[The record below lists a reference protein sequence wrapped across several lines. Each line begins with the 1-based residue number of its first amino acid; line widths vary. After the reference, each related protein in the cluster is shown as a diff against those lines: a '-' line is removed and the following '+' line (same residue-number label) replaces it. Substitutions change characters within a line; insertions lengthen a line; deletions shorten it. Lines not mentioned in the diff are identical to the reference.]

1 MSKTIRIGGAS
12 GYWGDSDMALPQFL
26 KAASSEKGPL
36 DYIVF
41 DYLAEITMSIM
52 ARQRA
57 KDPAQGYASDFVSG
71 LKPHLKEIAR
81 QKVKILSNAGGV
93 NPRACGEA
101 VRALVKAAG
110 LDLKVAV
117 VEGDDLL
124 ARAGEFSDAQEMYSA
139 AAFPAAD
146 KLASINAYL
155 GAFPIAEALKRG
167 ADIVITGRSV
177 DSAVTLGACIHEF
190 GWRRDDS
197 DLLCAGTLCG
207 HILECGAQATGGNF
221 TDWEMVAETLWEI
234 GYPVAEVTADGVF
247 TVTKPE
253 GTGGAVTVGTVGEQ
267 MLYEIG
273 DPQAYVVP
281 DVICDFSGVRLEQV
295 GQDRVKAS
303 GARGLPAP
311 DTYKVSTTFEDG
323 FRTGSVSFFY
333 GDDAAARA
341 RLYANSA
348 LKRAR
353 AKLRALNAPDYD
365 EVLIEVMG
373 DESLYGAEARKTRA
387 RDVALK
393 VAVKHRDQRAA
404 GLILKELTGHG
415 LAAPPG
421 LSGFAGARPSPSP
434 VVRLFSFLIPK
445 ADVPIRLIL
454 DSEEVVLGAEQGARF
469 DPASIKR
476 PVAPD
481 TIKTGGDMVEVPLVR
496 LAFARSGDKGDN
508 ANIGVLPRRA
518 DYARYIW
525 NALTEAEVERRFA
538 HYLKG
543 RVERFFMPGT
553 SSINFLLHNVLGG
566 GGVASLR
573 NDPQAKGYSQIL
585 LQTPIPIPRAL
596 AESL

>member
-1 MSKTIRIGGAS
+1 MSKAIRPDTIRIGGAS

-26 KAASSEKGPL
+26 KEGGL

-41 DYLAEITMSIM
+41 DYLAEITMSIL

-57 KDPAQGYASDFVSG
+57 KDPAQGYASDFVSL
-71 LKPHLKEIAR
+71 LKPHLTEIKR
-81 QKVKILSNAGGV
+81 QGVKILSNAGGV

-101 VRALVKAAG
+101 VGALVKAAG

-117 VEGDDLL
+117 IEGDDLL
-124 ARAGEFSDAQEMYSA
+124 ARAVEFTGAREMFSGE
-139 AAFPAAD
+139 AFPPLE
-146 KLASINAYL
+146 KLASINTYL
-155 GAFPIAEALKRG
+155 GAFPIAEALARG
-167 ADIVITGRSV
+167 ADIVITGRGV
-177 DSAVTLGACIHEF
+177 DSAVTLGACIHAF
-190 GWRRDDS
+190 GWKREQLDQ
-197 DLLCAGTLCG
+197 LAAGSLCG
-207 HILECGAQATGGNF
+207 HILECGAQATGGNY
-221 TDWEMVAETLWEI
+221 TDWHTVAETLWNI
-234 GYPVAEVTADGVF
+234 GYPIAEVSADGAF
-247 TVTKPE
+247 TVTKPA
-253 GTGGAVTVGTVGEQ
+253 GTGGTVTVGTVGEQ

-273 DPQAYVVP
+273 DPQAYLLP
-281 DVICDFSGVRLEQV
+281 DVVCDFSQVKLEQV
-295 GQDRVKAS
+295 GGDRVKVA
-303 GARGLPAP
+303 GAIGRPAP
-311 DTYKVSTTFEDG
+311 DTYKVSATYEDG
-323 FRTGSVSFFY
+323 FRAGAISFFY

-341 RLYANSA
+341 RVYADSS

-373 DESLYGAEARKTRA
+373 DESLYGAEARKTIA

-421 LSGFAGARPSPSP
+421 LSGFAGGRPSPSP
-434 VVRLFSFLIPK
+434 VVRLFSLLVPK
-445 ADVPIRLIL
+445 SSVPIRLIIEG
-454 DSEEVVLGAEQGARF
+454 EEITLSTETGTPF
-469 DPASIKR
+469 DPATIKR
-476 PVAPD
+476 PVTPD
-481 TIKTGGDMVEVPLVR
+481 TVKPGGDIVEVPLVR

-508 ANIGVLPRRA
+508 ANIGILPRDPAYA
-518 DYARYIW
+518 DFIW
-525 NALTEAEVERRFA
+525 NKLSEDEVARRFA

-543 RVERFFMPGT
+543 KVERFFMPGT
-553 SSINFLLHNVLGG
+553 GAINFLLHNVLGG

-585 LQTPIPIPRAL
+585 LQTPIPVARAI

>member
-26 KAASSEKGPL
+26 KEGGL

-52 ARQRA
+52 ARARV
-57 KDPAQGYASDFVSG
+57 KDPAQGYATDFVSL
-71 LKPHLKEIAR
+71 LKPNLKTISDQR
-81 QKVKILSNAGGV
+81 VKILSNAGGV
-93 NPRACGEA
+93 NPRACGEV
-101 VRALVKAAG
+101 VRALVRAAG

-124 ARAGEFSDAQEMYSA
+124 SRGNEFAGAREMFTGE
-139 AAFPAAD
+139 AFPPLE

-155 GAFPIAEALKRG
+155 GAFPIAAALEHG
-167 ADIVITGRSV
+167 ADIVITGRGV
-177 DSAVTLGACIHEF
+177 DSAVTLAACIHAF
-190 GWRRDDS
+190 GWERDDH
-197 DLLCAGTLCG
+197 DLLAAGSLCG

-221 TDWEMVAETLWEI
+221 TDWRSVAETLWNI
-234 GYPVAEVTADGVF
+234 GYPIAEVSADGVF
-247 TVTKPE
+247 TVCKPA

-273 DPQAYVVP
+273 DPQAYLLP
-281 DVICDFSGVRLEQV
+281 DVACDFSQVELEQA
-295 GQDRVKAS
+295 GRDRVKVS
-303 GARGLPAP
+303 GAKGLPAP
-311 DTYKVSTTFEDG
+311 DTYKVCATHEDG
-323 FRTGSVSFFY
+323 FRAGAVWFFY
-333 GDDAAARA
+333 GDDAAARG
-341 RLYANSA
+341 RLFAESA

-353 AKLRALNAPDYD
+353 SKLRALNAPDYD
-365 EVLIEVMG
+365 EVLVEVMG
-373 DESLYGAEARKTRA
+373 DESLYGAEARRVDA

-421 LSGFAGARPSPSP
+421 LSGFAGSRPAPSP
-434 VVRLFSFLIPK
+434 VVRLYSFLARK
-445 ADVPIRLIL
+445 ADIPIRLIFA
-454 DSEEVVLGAEQGARF
+454 DEEVILGVEAGVPF
-469 DPASIKR
+469 DPNLVTR
-476 PVAPD
+476 PAAPTVLPERD
-481 TIKTGGDMVEVPLVR
+481 LVEVPLVR

-508 ANIGVLPRRA
+508 ANIGVLPRA
-518 DYARYIW
+518 QAYAPWIW
-525 NALTEAEVERRFA
+525 ATLNEAEVARRFA

-543 RVERFFMPGT
+543 RVERFYMPGT
-553 SSINFLLHNVLGG
+553 GATNFLLHNVLGG

-585 LQTPIPIPRAL
+585 LQTLIPIPRAL
-596 AESL
+596 AEAL